1 MPHLRPP
8 SFSRGT
14 TSFIWGFSLGAFIWL
29 GMLAVG
35 VSGATSFIVGA
46 VAGAAIFLYVVTY
59 GGDEPR
65 RVPKSDS

>member
-8 SFSRGT
+8 AFSKGT
-14 TSFIWGFSLGAFIWL
+14 TSFIWGVSLGAFIWL

-46 VAGAAIFLYVVTY
+46 VLGAAIFVYVFVY
-59 GGDEPR
+59 GRDEPR
-65 RVPKSDS
+65 RATSKR